1 METANSREAHAGF
14 ELVDDIE
21 AELRRYES
29 EERRRMG
36 IQEAKPHW
44 RDTHDGRFAKDERAH
59 TTLLFGGLTDM
70 HDALIA
76 VAMKSQGYHVKTL
89 ACTDNEALQYGK
101 EFGNRGQCNPTYYT
115 SGNLLKYL
123 IHLRDSEGWSTG
135 DIIKRHVF
143 FTYGA
148 CGPCRF
154 GAYVTEYR
162 KVLRDAGFEGFR
174 VLDFKKR
181 LDLGR
186 EARELGLA
194 MTPGFYL
201 AFLKAVFAAD
211 IINLLGY
218 RTRPYE
224 VVAGATDEVMEK
236 CKAILCDDLANR
248 CSVLRALKRCRKR
261 FAGIEVDRLR
271 SKPKVALIGEFWA
284 MTTEGEG
291 NYRLQRFLEDEGA
304 ECEIQLLT
312 TWLVYELWCL
322 KQDSVERMMLRRR
335 CGEGHR
341 SEFNAPVTTMFLLG
355 LGIRLLKRWFDR
367 YARAA
372 GLNEFELPDM
382 NRMAQTC
389 REWYPHQLYG
399 GEGHLEVGKAIDLA
413 TKNKVHMVIS
423 VKPFGCMPSSG
434 VSDGIQSLVH
444 ARFPQTNFCVVE
456 TTGDA
461 AVSVYSRVQM
471 ALYKARARAR
481 EEFESALKT
490 VGLTLEEA
498 ASELAKNKTWQSPIR
513 YPAHVTACTAANTVL
528 QIKRG
533 TQ

>member
-1 METANSREAHAGF
+1 MQAPDIRDAHAGL
-14 ELVDDIE
+14 ESADDIE
-21 AELRRYES
+21 AELRRFET

-36 IQEAKPHW
+36 IQEKEAHW
-44 RDTHDGRFAKDERAH
+44 RDTHDGRFAREERSH

-76 VAMKSQGYHVKTL
+76 AAMKSQGYRVKTL
-89 ACTDNEALQYGK
+89 ASTDNEALQYGK

-123 IHLRDSEGWSTG
+123 IQLRDSEGWSTE
-135 DIIKRHVF
+135 DIIRRHVF

-174 VLDFKKR
+174 VLDLKKR

-194 MTPGFYL
+194 MTPGFYMV
-201 AFLKAVFAAD
+201 FIKAVMAAD
-211 IINLLGY
+211 ILNLLGY

-224 VVAGATDEVMEK
+224 VVTGATNEVMEK
-236 CKAILCDDLANR
+236 CKAILCDALANGR
-248 CSVLRALKRCRKR
+248 SVPRALRRCRKL
-261 FAGIEVDRLR
+261 FAGIAVDRLR

-291 NYRLQRFLEDEGA
+291 NYRLQKFLEDEGA
-304 ECEIQLLT
+304 ECEVQLLT

-322 KQDSVERMMLRRR
+322 KQDSRERMMLRRR
-335 CGEGHR
+335 DGEGHR
-341 SEFNAPVTTMFLLG
+341 SEFSAPVTAMFLLG
-355 LGIRLLKRWFDR
+355 LGTGLLKRWFNR

-372 GLNEFELPDM
+372 GLKEFELPDM
-382 NRMAQTC
+382 DMMARTC

-399 GEGHLEVGKAIDLA
+399 GEGHLEVGKVIDLA
-413 TKNKVHMVIS
+413 VKNKVHMVIS

-444 ARFPQTNFCVVE
+444 ARFPQINFCVVE

-471 ALYKARARAR
+471 ALYKARATAR
-481 EEFESALKT
+481 EEFEDALET
-490 VGLTLEEA
+490 AGLTLEQA
-498 ASELAKNKTWQSPIR
+498 ATELDRNNNWQSPVR
-513 YPAHVTACTAANTVL
+513 YPPHVAAGTAANTVH
-528 QIKRG
+528 QIRRG
-533 TQ
+533 AR